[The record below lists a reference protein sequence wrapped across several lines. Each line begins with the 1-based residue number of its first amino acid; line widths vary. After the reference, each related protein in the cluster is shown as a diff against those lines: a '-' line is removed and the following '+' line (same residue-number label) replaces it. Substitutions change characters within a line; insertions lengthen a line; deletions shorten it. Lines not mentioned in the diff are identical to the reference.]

1 MIESIIA
8 TIIAI
13 IVGIFIGIM
22 FAFFYFRAK
31 VESRARFV
39 KMAIKAV

>member
-1 MIESIIA
+1 MIES
-8 TIIAI
+8 IIAI

-39 KMAIKAV
+39 EMVIKAV